1 MINITSTDNNRIK
14 EICRLRERKG
24 RKALNK
30 YITEGYRNVKDSLP
44 YLIGAEI
51 YVSQSAY
58 EKYCAEFDVY
68 AICADNVFEKIADT
82 ENSQGMLCVS
92 DISAGCFDDDKDC
105 VYLDGISDPGNLG
118 TILRSCLATGFDN
131 VVLAG
136 GVDCY
141 NPKVVRSAMSAVC
154 KLNICSLSE
163 EITLEKIKEKGYTI
177 ICADMSGKNIFD
189 CRFDDSKK
197 CLIIGSEANGVS
209 YSALKNA
216 DITVSLPMGRIES
229 LNAAVCASVMMYE
242 LKYNKK

>member
-24 RKALNK
+24 RKALKK

-51 YVSQSAY
+51 YVSQSTY

-68 AICADNVFEKIADT
+68 AICADNVFAKIADT
-82 ENSQGMLCVS
+82 ENSQGVLCVS
-92 DISAGCFDDDKDC
+92 DIPADKFDDGKDC
-105 VYLDGISDPGNLG
+105 VYLDGIADPGNLG

-154 KLNICSLSE
+154 KLNICSISE
-163 EITLEKIKEKGYTI
+163 ENSLEKLKEKGFVV
-177 ICADMSGKNIFD
+177 ICADMSGKNLFD
-189 CRFDDSKK
+189 CRFGDAKK

-209 YSALKNA
+209 DMALREA
-216 DITVSLPMGRIES
+216 DVTVSLPMGRIES